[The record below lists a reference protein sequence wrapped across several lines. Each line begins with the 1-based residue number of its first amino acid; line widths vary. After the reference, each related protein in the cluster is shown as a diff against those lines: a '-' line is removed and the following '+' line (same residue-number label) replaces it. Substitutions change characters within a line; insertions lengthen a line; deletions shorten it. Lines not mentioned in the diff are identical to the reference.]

1 MDEKGWGLG
10 MILEDYI
17 HVFKH
22 LRRGVTKFGPAPH
35 KLILLLSVI
44 REMEAGH
51 VVQNRIA
58 VTDALIESFMTIWR
72 KNVHSGH
79 IAAIALPFFHLQREG
94 FWRLHAYPQYQNWLK
109 AQSSISSIGRL
120 RETVQYAS
128 LSADLFELFVNPVS
142 REILKQTLL
151 DDLQRDGYGPI
162 LKQCPFCVI
171 STDHEI
177 LAENKTALAF
187 YDRYPVTRGHT
198 LIISKRHVASYFDL
212 QQDELDNINQLS
224 FACRK
229 ILKEKYSPQGFNLGV
244 NVGEAAG
251 QSIFHCHIHLIPR
264 YTGDVA
270 NPRGGVRGVIPERQ
284 NY

>member
-1 MDEKGWGLG
+1 
-10 MILEDYI
+10 MILADYI
-17 HVFKH
+17 HAFKH
-22 LRRGVTKFGPAPH
+22 LRKGVTKFGPAPH

-51 VVQNRIA
+51 IVQNRIA
-58 VTDALIESFMTIWR
+58 VTDALNESFMRTWSE
-72 KNVHSGH
+72 NVRSGH

-109 AQSSISSIGRL
+109 AQSSVTSIGRL

-142 REILKQTLL
+142 REVLKQTLL
-151 DDLQRDGYGPI
+151 EDLQRDGCGPI
-162 LKQCPFCVI
+162 RKPCPFCEI
-171 STDHEI
+171 PADREI
-177 LAENKTALAF
+177 LAENKAALAF

-198 LIISKRHVASYFDL
+198 LIIPRRHVASYFDL
-212 QQDELDNINQLS
+212 QQEELDNISKLS
-224 FACRK
+224 FTCRK
-229 ILKEKYSPQGFNLGV
+229 ILKEKYNPQGFNLGV